1 MYKEFC
7 PWSTHRLGKRGRYLD
22 LTQYFLVQIEK
33 RVVAVSLL
41 PNEVNNLSVIHSS
54 KKEIRSIDKV
64 PGGLAELRSD
74 SNESSSKFAGVSSWI

>member
-1 MYKEFC
+1 M
-7 PWSTHRLGKRGRYLD
+7 S
-22 LTQYFLVQIEK
+22 IEK

-54 KKEIRSIDKV
+54 KKEIASIDKG

-74 SNESSSKFAGVSSWI
+74 SNESRSRAITKQAASLMV